1 MMHQPTT
8 LRLAILAIFCTHQT
22 TLCFAEETQQ
32 KVMGTVLITAEQPS
46 SLPAFIPTT
55 VEGISAKQLEKTINA
70 LDSEDAL
77 KYLPSLVVRKRYIGD
92 YNHAVLSSRASGTGN
107 SARSAVYA
115 DGILLSNYLGNGA
128 TYTPRWGLV
137 TPEEIER
144 VDVMYGPF
152 SAAYRGN
159 SVGAIVDYVTRMP
172 KKFEAHAKFSYF
184 TQPYDLYQTKE
195 RYHGKQVSTSLG
207 NKHGDWSWW
216 INLHRT
222 DSEGQPMVFAT
233 RTLSQTPP
241 AANAVA
247 VTGAVA
253 GLNRNNAPWWII
265 GSSTAYHTVQDHAKV
280 KLAYQI
286 SPSTRLS
293 YTMGLWQNEA
303 QGNSATYLRD
313 SNTQMPVYAGNISIA
328 GKGYTLAASDFGSS
342 RDSLRHVMHGLSLK
356 TNSKSTWD
364 WELAAS
370 QYTYQKDRQRS
381 ARTSQPTNKMGGAG
395 SLQSQDGTA
404 WNALAAKALWRPQG
418 MQGRHMLEF
427 GVQQE
432 NFTLQIVKQNLAN
445 NWRQDEGG
453 VLDTEVGGKVRNTA
467 FYAQDRWQLA
477 SNWQAVLGM
486 RWENWRAENGY
497 TRFNATKKS
506 TYASRQSS
514 FWSPK
519 AALAYQWQA
528 DTIIKA
534 SIGRAV
540 RTPTVAELYGATS
553 NSNSQYINDP
563 NLSPEKS
570 WTSELSLEKDF
581 GNSNLRLTLFRE
593 NVRDSLYSQTIF
605 DSKANANISRVQ
617 NIARILTNG
626 VEIAYNGKDVWKKG
640 LAVSANATYAD
651 SRIKENAGFVEVP
664 GDTLNKYQPRVPV
677 WRASAIVSY
686 QFTPQASAA
695 LGMRYSGKQFTTLNN
710 SDING
715 SAYQGGSKYF
725 TTDLRLR
732 YQVNQQWSA
741 SFGID
746 NVNNYQ
752 YWNFHP
758 YPQRTYVAE
767 LKYDYK

>member
-1 MMHQPTT
+1 MLQPTT
-8 LRLAILAIFCTHQT
+8 LRLSILAIFCAANTAT
-22 TLCFAEETQQ
+22 SFAEEVPQ
-32 KVMGTVLITAEQPS
+32 KSMGTVLITASQPT

-55 VEGISAKQLEKTINA
+55 VEGVSAKQLATTINA

-77 KYLPSLVVRKRYIGD
+77 KYLPSLLVRKRYIGD

-128 TYTPRWGLV
+128 TYAPRWGLI

-172 KKFEAHAKFSYF
+172 KQFEAHAKFSYF
-184 TQPYDLYQTKE
+184 SQPFELYETKE
-195 RYHGKQVSTSLG
+195 RYHGKQASVSLG
-207 NKHGDWSWW
+207 NQHGAWSWW
-216 INLHRT
+216 LNLHRT
-222 DSEGQPMVFAT
+222 DSQGQPMVFVT
-233 RTLSQTPP
+233 RALSQSAP
-241 AANAVA
+241 AANAIA

-253 GLNRNNAPWWII
+253 GLDRNDAPWWIL
-265 GSSTAYHTVQDHAKV
+265 GSATAYHTIQDHAKA

-286 SPSTRLS
+286 SPSMRLS
-293 YTMGLWQNEA
+293 YTLGVWQNAA
-303 QGNSATYLRD
+303 QGNSNTYLRD
-313 SNTQMPVYAGNISIA
+313 SSKQTPVYAGNISIA
-328 GKGYTLAASDFGSS
+328 GKGYTLAASDFTSS
-342 RDSLRHVMHGLSLK
+342 RDSLSHVMHGLSLK
-356 TNSKSTWD
+356 TNSKGTWD
-364 WELAAS
+364 WEIAAS
-370 QYTYQKDRQRS
+370 QYDYQKDRQRS
-381 ARTSQPTNKMGGAG
+381 ARTALPASLAGGAG
-395 SLQSQDGTA
+395 SLQSQDGTG
-404 WNALAAKALWRPQG
+404 WNAFAAKAVWRPEG
-418 MQGRHMLEF
+418 VNGPHILEF

-432 NFTLQIVKQNLAN
+432 NFKLHILKQNLGN
-445 NWRQDEGG
+445 NWLQEEAGS
-453 VLDTEVGGKVRNTA
+453 LDTEVGGKVHNTA
-467 FYAQDRWQLA
+467 LYLQDRWQLA

-486 RWENWRAENGY
+486 RWENWRAEDGY
-497 TRFNATKKS
+497 TRFSATKNLI
-506 TYASRQSS
+506 YAQRESS
-514 FWSPK
+514 FFSPK

-553 NSNSQYINDP
+553 TSNSQYINDP
-563 NLSPEKS
+563 NLAPEKS

-617 NIARILTNG
+617 NIGRMLTNG
-626 VEIAYNGKDVWKKG
+626 VEVAYQGKDVWKKG
-640 LAVSANATYAD
+640 LDLSANATYAD
-651 SRIKENAGFVEVP
+651 SRIKENAGFVSVP
-664 GDTLNKYQPRVPV
+664 GDTLNKYQPRVPM
-677 WRASAIVSY
+677 WRASTIVSY
-686 QFTPQASAA
+686 QFMPQASAA
-695 LGMRYSGKQFTTLNN
+695 FGMRYSGKQYATLNN
-710 SDING
+710 SDVNG
-715 SAYQGGSKYF
+715 FAYQGGSKYF

-746 NVNNYQ
+746 NLNNYQ

-758 YPQRTYVAE
+758 YPQRTYIAE